1 MKFTKKQIEKI
12 IREEYKAVK
21 ENLVP
26 KEQVA
31 KAAQQLGYM
40 LVGQPPAAAAVRDAL
55 APVYPDAAKAL
66 YSAYQKSQT
75 EADMMYSGDYD
86 DDDDYGVSD
95 I

>member
-1 MKFTKKQIEKI
+1 MKISKEQIRKI

-21 ENLVP
+21 EGLVP
-26 KEQVA
+26 KEKVNQ
-31 KAAQQLGYM
+31 AAQQLGYM

-55 APVYPDAAKAL
+55 AETYPEAAEAL
-66 YSAYQKSQT
+66 YAAYNSAQS

-86 DDDDYGVSD
+86 DDDYGVSD